1 MLDDH
6 KYSLRRIVAYAH
18 RDPEHPGA
26 MYGSGGPERT
36 YGIVT
41 EVHRAEGDDP
51 HWEYTLA
58 NTLTGEVRRVTEDE
72 IFHGAD
78 QSYLDLR
85 RRDGIPWLH
94 QPPEAAR
101 NNEQSGFWKHTLHHF
116 VRTAIPQIQE
126 RERQEERER
135 VHGRDLGL
143 ATGDYVKIR
152 GDLRPEMEPHH
163 NLYARVISV
172 SPSDIKHMEIP
183 REQPDASPRKHKVL
197 LSYHVLLEDRQ
208 ETSVFDVEIKTVY
221 TKQGRTVI
229 LNWRAAAFLA
239 ETFGDDPPYDLQFDY
254 LNGHVFSRAEIEG
267 MSANDLADL
276 LARLIYVKGLLVW
289 EELPQKAE
297 ALARSTPG
305 FLVDQILEFSRFD
318 MSKNRRLTQEE
329 IERIHSDAARLSNLL
344 N

>member
-26 MYGSGGPERT
+26 MYGPGGAERT

-41 EVHRAEGDDP
+41 EVHRVEGDDP

-58 NTLTGEVRRVTEDE
+58 NTLTGETRRVTEDE
-72 IFHGAD
+72 VFHGAD

-101 NNEQSGFWKHTLHHF
+101 NNEQSGFWKHTLDQF

-126 RERQEERER
+126 RERHEERER
-135 VHGRDLGL
+135 VRGRDLGL
-143 ATGDYVKIR
+143 APGDYVRIR
-152 GDLRPEMEPHH
+152 GDLRPEMAPHH
-163 NLYARVISV
+163 NLYAKVISV
-172 SPSDIKHMEIP
+172 SPAHIQHMEIP
-183 REQPDASPRKHKVL
+183 CAQHGASSSRYKVL
-197 LSYHVLLEDRQ
+197 FSYRVLLENGE
-208 ETSVFDVEIKTVY
+208 ETDAFDVEIKTVY

-229 LNWRAAAFLA
+229 LNWRAATFLA
-239 ETFGDDPPYDLQFDY
+239 ETFGDDPPYELQFDY
-254 LNGHVFSRAEIEG
+254 LNGHVFSRAEIEN
-267 MSANDLADL
+267 MSPSDLADL
-276 LARLIYVKGLLVW
+276 LARLLYVKGLLVW

-297 ALARSTPG
+297 ALAKSATE
-305 FLVDQILEFSRFD
+305 FLVDQVLEMSRFD
-318 MSKNRRLTQEE
+318 MSKNRRLTEEE
-329 IERIHSDAARLSNLL
+329 IGSFHSDAARLSDLFD
-344 N
+344 